1 MKVLGQYLL
10 YSILLC
16 AAAFK
21 EQNLKLRSNVFVSIY
36 LSICLS
42 IFIKLTY
49 VCVRVYVRVF
59 VVVCVYVFAWSAGVY
74 TDVYGLPPEFHRT
87 PECATLPRLTGPVKS
102 PPP

>member
-16 AAAFK
+16 AAAIK

-59 VVVCVYVFAWSAGVY
+59 VVVCVCMCLLGARVCIQMFTVY
-74 TDVYGLPPEFHRT
+74 
-87 PECATLPRLTGPVKS
+87 RLSFTELRSVRPCLA
-102 PPP
+102 